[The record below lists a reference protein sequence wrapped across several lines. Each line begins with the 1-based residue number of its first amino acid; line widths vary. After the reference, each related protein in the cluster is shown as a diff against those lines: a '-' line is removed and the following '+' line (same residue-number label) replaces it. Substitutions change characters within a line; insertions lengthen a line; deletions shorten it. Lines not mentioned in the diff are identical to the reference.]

1 VVNEPDFSGQVVL
14 VTGGTRGIG
23 AAIATA
29 FARCGASVVVCGRR
43 QPETPLAG
51 ISFVR
56 ADVRDP
62 EQAAAAVDAAVAQ
75 HGHIDIVVNNAGGT
89 APAAAADQAPDRA
102 AAVVTLNLLSPFYVA
117 QRANAVMQQQD
128 SGGTVINIGSVA
140 DIRPAPGVAMYA
152 AAKAGLATLTRAL
165 ALEWGPRVRVNLITP
180 GLVETEGSA
189 RHYGGEEAL
198 AAASATIPSGRM
210 AVPEDVASACLL
222 IASPLA
228 AHVSGAELRVDGGG
242 EVPGWLVAVRAA
254 SDAPHRV

>member
-1 VVNEPDFSGQVVL
+1 MGEPDFSGQAVL

-43 QPETPLAG
+43 QPEPPPAG
-51 ISFVR
+51 ISFVG

-62 EQAAAAVDAAVAQ
+62 QQAAAVVDAVVAQ
-75 HGHIDIVVNNAGGT
+75 HGHVDIVVNNAGGT
-89 APAAAADQAPDRA
+89 APAAAAEQAPDRA

-128 SGGTVINIGSVA
+128 SGGIVINIGSVA

-165 ALEWGPRVRVNLITP
+165 ALEWGPKVRVNLITP

-189 RHYGGEEAL
+189 RHYGGERAL
-198 AAASATIPSGRM
+198 AAASATAGCDRPATARRCSASSTAACGPGRRRW
-210 AVPEDVASACLL
+210 PRRCPWSARF
-222 IASPLA
+222 ASPATCA
-228 AHVSGAELRVDGGG
+228 ARCGRS
-242 EVPGWLVAVRAA
+242 
-254 SDAPHRV
+254 